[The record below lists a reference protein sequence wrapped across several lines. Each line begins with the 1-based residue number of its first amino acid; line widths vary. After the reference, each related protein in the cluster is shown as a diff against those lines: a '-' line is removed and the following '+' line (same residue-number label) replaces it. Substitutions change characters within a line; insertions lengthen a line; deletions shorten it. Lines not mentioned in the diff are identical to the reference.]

1 VLIYIA
7 IISDVDGGR
16 RSDASRES
24 SGIDAPRQSVVSLDE
39 MTESAYN
46 LGLLELV
53 FERCSKSNRK
63 LMLNRE
69 SGRKGCLNGD

>member
-1 VLIYIA
+1 MWTVA
-7 IISDVDGGR
+7 AEPKARRRGG
-16 RSDASRES
+16 ATLQVCTP
-24 SGIDAPRQSVVSLDE
+24 PRQSVVSLDE
-39 MTESAYN
+39 MTESTYN
-46 LGLLELV
+46 LGLLELL